1 MSIKPLPKI
10 NNSFRLNR
18 LLIIRYFT

>member
-1 MSIKPLPKI
+1 LSIKPLPKI